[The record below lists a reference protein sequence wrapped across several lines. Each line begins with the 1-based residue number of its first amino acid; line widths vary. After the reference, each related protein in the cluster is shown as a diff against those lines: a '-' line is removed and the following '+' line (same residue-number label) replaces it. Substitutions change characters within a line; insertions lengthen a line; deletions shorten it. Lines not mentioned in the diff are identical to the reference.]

1 MRKENRIV
9 AIPIDW
15 RIIED
20 LILDKIVG
28 LPKDAKII
36 GIHHEPC
43 QMYDAIG
50 IYSEKFRKVP
60 DGIIPPTR
68 HLLIETK
75 YDEKKNRN
83 VIRRLSLMKRER

>member
-20 LILDKIVG
+20 LVLDKIVG

-36 GIHHEPC
+36 GIKHEPC
-43 QMYDAIG
+43 QMNDTIG
-50 IYSEKFRKVP
+50 IYSKKFRKVP
-60 DGIIPPTR
+60 DGVIPPNR
-68 HLLIETK
+68 YLNVETK
-75 YDEKKNRN
+75 YDEKKNKS
-83 VIRRLSLMKRER
+83 VVSRLSLMKRR